1 VSTVFISY
9 ATADRAQALKVCE
22 AIESR
27 GTPCWISTRDVPPGA
42 NYKDV
47 LEDDSHQ
54 ARCV

>member
-42 NYKDV
+42 NYQDV